1 MFNSFALQ
9 INVHFFLPVEMLF
22 SKPEGILDDFLR
34 ETAHEIFP
42 WLLEILLKL
51 ALGVW
56 HYAEAAGLGFT
67 LWFFVRNHWIFVKS
81 NESKSQPSLFFNE

>member
-42 WLLEILLKL
+42 WLLEI
-51 ALGVW
+51 
-56 HYAEAAGLGFT
+56 
-67 LWFFVRNHWIFVKS
+67 
-81 NESKSQPSLFFNE
+81 